1 MERAQ
6 PPSPA
11 PFNFAQNK
19 QVFQRGAHKQSEDRQ
34 IIEQQAPPTAAGK
47 EFAKTS
53 FDTVRSYLVCGSR
66 FDCPERFKLLRPIG
80 HGAYGIVCSAKDQV
94 TGELAAIKKIT
105 KCFDHTTDARRI
117 LREVK
122 LLRHFKHENIIGL
135 KQILRPS
142 SFEAFEDVYLVTELM
157 ETDLH
162 QIIVS
167 KQSLTEEHFQ
177 YFIYQILRALKYVHS
192 ADVLHRDLKPSN
204 VLVNGN
210 CDIKICD
217 FGLARSAS
225 FNELGGE
232 FMTQYV
238 ATRWYR
244 APEIMLSFRHYDKSV
259 DIWSVGC
266 IFAELLGRRPLFPGK
281 DYMHQLRLIID
292 VVGTPSDQDIEY
304 IESEK
309 ALRFIRSLP
318 RKNPVAWRKLYPD
331 ASNLALDLLGRML
344 QFDPRKRC
352 SVEDALSHP
361 YLSSLHDPTDEP
373 VCPSKFSFEFDS
385 PQVTKEQLK
394 TMMWEEIVRQGQ
406 T

>member
-19 QVFQRGAHKQSEDRQ
+19 QPSHKISHRQNDDRHT
-34 IIEQQAPPTAAGK
+34 IEQQTLS
-47 EFAKTS
+47 TS
-53 FDTVRSYLVCGSR
+53 GSKNLATGSVDTVRSYLVCGTR

-94 TGELAAIKKIT
+94 TGELVAIKKIT

-122 LLRHFKHENIIGL
+122 LLRHFNHENIIGL
-135 KQILRPS
+135 RQILRPS
-142 SFEAFEDVYLVTELM
+142 SFETFEDVYLVTELM

-167 KQSLTEEHFQ
+167 KQPLTEEHFQ

-266 IFAELLGRRPLFPGK
+266 IFAELLGRSPLFPGK

-292 VVGTPSDQDIEY
+292 VIGTPNDQDIEY

-318 RKNPVAWRKLYPD
+318 KKNPIPWRKLYPN
-331 ASNLALDLLGRML
+331 ASNLALDLLGQML

-373 VCPSKFSFEFDS
+373 VCLSKFSFEFDS

-394 TMMWEEIVRQGQ
+394 YMMWEEIMRH
-406 T
+406 

>member
-11 PFNFAQNK
+11 PFHFTHSKPPNK
-19 QVFQRGAHKQSEDRQ
+19 QSHKQQEERQ
-34 IIEQQAPPTAAGK
+34 IIEQTTAQVPIGK
-47 EFAKTS
+47 HQGALKGEY
-53 FDTVRSYLVCGSR
+53 DTVRSYLVCGSR

-80 HGAYGIVCSAKDQV
+80 HGAYGIFCKGSDNR
-94 TGELAAIKKIT
+94 ELVAIKKIT

-122 LLRHFKHENIIGL
+122 LLRHFRHENIISL
-135 KQILRPS
+135 KQILRPP
-142 SFEAFEDVYLVTELM
+142 SFELFEDVYLVTELM

-167 KQSLTEEHFQ
+167 KQALTEEHFQ

-281 DYMHQLRLIID
+281 DYMHQLRLITDIL
-292 VVGTPSDQDIEY
+292 GTPSAQDIEY
-304 IESEK
+304 VESDK

-318 RKNPVAWRKLYPD
+318 KKSPVPWKKLYPE
-331 ASNLALDLLGRML
+331 ASDQALDLLDRML
-344 QFDPRKRC
+344 LFDPRKRC
-352 SVEDALSHP
+352 SVEEALAHP
-361 YLSSLHDPTDEP
+361 YLSSLHDPSDEP
-373 VCPSKFSFEFDS
+373 LCESKFSFEFDS
-385 PQVTKEQLK
+385 PRVTKDQLK
-394 TMMWEEIVRQGQ
+394 RMMWEEIRRQEFP
-406 T
+406 